1 MCCGSSFCAGSV
13 SEDRIRDQKRYNVE
27 RIQKALELARASRQ
41 ARKGNAQS
49 GQASR
54 SDSSPNQD
62 GLRVV
67 YTQTQRY
74 EPLVSELR
82 DKRLVIGE
90 ESTPHTDAYKMLRTQ
105 VLQRLRANG
114 WNSLAI
120 VSPNGGAGK
129 SLTAANLAISLAREV
144 RHTVLLVDVNLRQPA
159 LHELFGYPAAA
170 GLSEYLTQD
179 IALGSL
185 LFSPGIERLV
195 VLPGG
200 APVTNSSEMLS
211 SPRMKRLVTELKTR
225 YPERIVLFDL
235 PAALAGD
242 DVLAFSPH
250 VEACLF
256 VTEEGRTNRDDLE
269 RTVDLLHAIPNLGV
283 VLNKSM
289 SSRGKSV

>member
-1 MCCGSSFCAGSV
+1 M
-13 SEDRIRDQKRYNVE
+13 E
-27 RIQKALELARASRQ
+27 RIQKALELARVSRQ
-41 ARKGNAQS
+41 ARKEGVQ
-49 GQASR
+49 GRPDSR
-54 SDSSPNQD
+54 SDASSSRN
-62 GLRVV
+62 GVRVV
-67 YTQTQRY
+67 YTQTQLHA
-74 EPLVSELR
+74 PLASQLH

-90 ESTPHTDAYKMLRTQ
+90 ESSPQADGYKMLRTQ
-105 VLQRLRANG
+105 VLQRLRSNG

-120 VSPNGGAGK
+120 VSPDGGTGK
-129 SLTAANLAISLAREV
+129 SLTAANLAISLVREV

-179 IALGSL
+179 IALGPL

-200 APVTNSSEMLS
+200 APVTNSSELLS
-211 SPRMKRLVTELKTR
+211 SPRMTRLVAELKTR
-225 YPERIVLFDL
+225 YPERIVMFDL
-235 PAALAGD
+235 PAALSGD

-256 VTEEGRTNRDDLE
+256 VVEEGRTSRDALE
-269 RTVDLLHAIPNLGV
+269 RTLDLLHAMPSLGV

-289 SSRGKSV
+289 SSRGKSAERGFTGET